1 MGIELKQFDGA
12 SVTPKDDAVLYDRVF
27 DESGILAGCGVT
39 HLGGNQLQVAAG
51 RGIAKGHTFVVTQE
65 TINATVS
72 DSGTKRGRLIIQI
85 DTSNPTTPISFV
97 TQMAAELPAL
107 TQEDITDD
115 GNVYELPLVEY
126 DISEVAISNVEDV
139 SNQIDAVTAKKIADG
154 IVTTAKLG
162 TITEITMATGDK
174 IRYDNSDNT
183 FRLAVSGCTEVQLCP
198 CVQGTNPVA
207 PSGTYPKG
215 TVYFITD

>member
-12 SVTPKDDAVLYDRVF
+12 SVTPKDDAFLYNRIV
-27 DESGILAGCGVT
+27 DESGILSGCDVT
-39 HLGGNQLQVAAG
+39 HLGGNQLQIAAG
-51 RGIAKGHTFVVTQE
+51 RGIAKGHNFVVTQE

-115 GNVYELPLVEY
+115 GDVYELPLVEY

-139 SNQIDAVTAKKIADG
+139 SNQIDYVKHISYNPDDG
-154 IVTTAKLG
+154 TLMLNIP
-162 TITEITMATGDK
+162 
-174 IRYDNSDNT
+174 
-183 FRLAVSGCTEVQLCP
+183 GCESVQLCP
-198 CVQGTNPVA
+198 CVQGTNPTA

-215 TVYFITD
+215 TIYFITD